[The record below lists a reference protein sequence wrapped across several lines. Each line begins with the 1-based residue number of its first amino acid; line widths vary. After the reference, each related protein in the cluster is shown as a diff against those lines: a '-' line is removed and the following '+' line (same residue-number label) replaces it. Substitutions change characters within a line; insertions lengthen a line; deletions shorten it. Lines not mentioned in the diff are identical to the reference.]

1 MWEPLEDSWYT
12 HSYIYSHTGEDG
24 ASSLTPAIKY
34 IYTRILCVACE
45 LKSLSTIHIKKYI
58 KYTTRKNYDL
68 QIKETNIHNL
78 KYKYMKAKRI
88 GLITVF
94 DAILTGRQAG
104 VKLQCLY
111 ENPMSNN
118 FRKTSVWKKI

>member
-1 MWEPLEDSWYT
+1 MSIE
-12 HSYIYSHTGEDG
+12 TGQAILKCFIDPK
-24 ASSLTPAIKY
+24 SSVWFTLGS
-34 IYTRILCVACE
+34 E
-45 LKSLSTIHIKKYI
+45 E
-58 KYTTRKNYDL
+58 
-68 QIKETNIHNL
+68 ETVFCDT
-78 KYKYMKAKRI
+78 I

-118 FRKTSVWKKI
+118 LRKTSAWKKI